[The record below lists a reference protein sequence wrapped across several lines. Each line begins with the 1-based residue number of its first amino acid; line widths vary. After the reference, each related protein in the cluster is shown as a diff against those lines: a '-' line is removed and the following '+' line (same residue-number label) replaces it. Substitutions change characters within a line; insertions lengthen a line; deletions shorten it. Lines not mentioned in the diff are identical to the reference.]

1 MEQAAQSIEENIRA
15 SIRDAA
21 NRSSRKPFS
30 WGGLTG
36 YRQLEAIAVALH
48 ELPLSQEGM
57 EYLQQLVNQVDEVLG
72 RNRALADDLSSAHD
86 QLMEIAQCLG
96 YPTPH
101 NSFTE
106 TLFNQERR
114 RYTDL
119 NLTSTTIRQEMEV
132 LVEMHQST
140 SSQYP
145 AQAALS
151 IGFRRRWASYGCD
164 LLHCYDIP
172 GLPPDNLRLESIFGK
187 LRNHSRRITGRKS
200 TRELRDFGQ
209 CQILFFAES
218 LEDLLKQIQQVPL
231 STYQSQRKLLE
242 KAEAPQRFL
251 RQLHRDSLKA
261 TRNLLNKHP
270 HAQAKKIAETTVQSL
285 P

>member
-231 STYQSQRKLLE
+231 STYQSQRELLE

>member
-1 MEQAAQSIEENIRA
+1 M
-15 SIRDAA
+15 
-21 NRSSRKPFS
+21 
-30 WGGLTG
+30 
-36 YRQLEAIAVALH
+36 
-48 ELPLSQEGM
+48 QEGM

-72 RNRALADDLSSAHD
+72 RNRARADDLSSAHD

-96 YPTPH
+96 YPTPY
-101 NSFTE
+101 NSSTGE
-106 TLFNQERR
+106 LFKEERR

-119 NLTSTTIRQEMEV
+119 NLTSTTIRLEMEV
-132 LVEMHQST
+132 LLEQHQSI

-151 IGFRRRWASYGCD
+151 IGFRRRWTSYGCD

-187 LRNHSRRITGRKS
+187 LRNHSRRVAGRKS

-209 CQILFFAES
+209 CQILFLAES
-218 LEDLLKQIQQVPL
+218 PEDLLKQMQQVPL
-231 STYQSQRKLLE
+231 ATYQAQRELLE

-251 RQLHRDSLKA
+251 RQLHRDTLKA
-261 TRNLLNKHP
+261 TRNLLSKYPN
-270 HAQAKKIAETTVQSL
+270 AQAKKIAETTVQSM

>member
-1 MEQAAQSIEENIRA
+1 MG
-15 SIRDAA
+15 IRDAA

-36 YRQLEAIAVALH
+36 YRQLEAIAESIH
-48 ELPLSQEGM
+48 EMPLAQEGM
-57 EYLQQLVNQVDEVLG
+57 EYLQQLVSQVDEVLG
-72 RNRALADDLSSAHD
+72 RNRALADDISSAHD
-86 QLMEIAQCLG
+86 QLIEIAQCLG

-101 NSFTE
+101 NSLTGTLFTE
-106 TLFNQERR
+106 ERR
-114 RYTDL
+114 RYTDP
-119 NLTSTTIRQEMEV
+119 NLTSTTIQNEMEV

-140 SSQYP
+140 SSLYP
-145 AQAALS
+145 AQTALS
-151 IGFRRRWASYGCD
+151 IGFRRRWTSYGSN

-209 CQILFFAES
+209 SQILFLAES
-218 LEDLLKQIQQVPL
+218 PEDLLEQMQQVPL
-231 STYQSQRKLLE
+231 STYQAQREALK
-242 KAEAPQRFL
+242 KAEAPQRFI
-251 RQLHRDSLKA
+251 RQLHRDTRKA
-261 TRNLLNKHP
+261 TRKLLSNYLNLQTKE
-270 HAQAKKIAETTVQSL
+270 AAKTTAKSL

>member
-119 NLTSTTIRQEMEV
+119 NLTSTTIRHEMEV

-218 LEDLLKQIQQVPL
+218 LEDLLKQIQKVPL
-231 STYQSQRKLLE
+231 STYQSQRELLE

>member
-1 MEQAAQSIEENIRA
+1 M
-15 SIRDAA
+15 SIRDAV

-30 WGGLTG
+30 FGGLTG
-36 YRQLEAIAVALH
+36 YRQLEAIAEGIH
-48 ELPLSQEGM
+48 ELPLTQEGM

-72 RNRALADDLSSAHD
+72 RNRALADDISSAHD
-86 QLMEIAQCLG
+86 QLIEIAQCLG

-101 NSFTE
+101 NSPTGTMFTE
-106 TLFNQERR
+106 DRR
-114 RYTDL
+114 RYNDP
-119 NLTSTTIRQEMEV
+119 NLTSTIIRKDMEV
-132 LVEMHQST
+132 LVQMHQST
-140 SSQYP
+140 SNQYP
-145 AQAALS
+145 AQQALS
-151 IGFRRRWASYGCD
+151 NGFRRRWASYGSD

-172 GLPPDNLRLESIFGK
+172 SLPPDNLRLESVFGK

-218 LEDLLKQIQQVPL
+218 PNDLLEQMQQVPL
-231 STYQSQRKLLE
+231 ATYQAQRELLE

-251 RQLHRDSLKA
+251 RQLHRNALNA
-261 TRNLLNKHP
+261 TRKLLSKHP
-270 HAQAKKIAETTVQSL
+270 HAQDENREQTTGSSL

>member
-1 MEQAAQSIEENIRA
+1 MG
-15 SIRDAA
+15 IRDAA

-30 WGGLTG
+30 WGGLAG
-36 YRQLEAIAVALH
+36 YRQLEAIAESLH
-48 ELPLSQEGM
+48 EMPLTQEGM

-72 RNRALADDLSSAHD
+72 RNRALADDLSSAYD
-86 QLMEIAQCLG
+86 QLIEIAQCLG

-101 NSFTE
+101 NSPTGGLFTE
-106 TLFNQERR
+106 DRR

-119 NLTSTTIRQEMEV
+119 NLTSTTIEHEMEV

-140 SSQYP
+140 SSSSP
-145 AQAALS
+145 AQTALS
-151 IGFRRRWASYGCD
+151 IGFRRRWTSYGSN

-172 GLPPDNLRLESIFGK
+172 GLPPDNLRLESIFGT

-209 CQILFFAES
+209 CQILFLAES
-218 LEDLLKQIQQVPL
+218 PEDLLEQMLQVPL
-231 STYQSQRKLLE
+231 STYQAQRLLLE

-251 RQLHRDSLKA
+251 RQLHRDTLKA
-261 TRNLLNKHP
+261 TRKLLSNYPNLQTKE
-270 HAQAKKIAETTVQSL
+270 AGKTTAKSL

>member
-1 MEQAAQSIEENIRA
+1 MEQTAQSIEENIRA

-101 NSFTE
+101 SSSTE
-106 TLFNQERR
+106 TLFPEERR
-114 RYTDL
+114 RYTDPK
-119 NLTSTTIRQEMEV
+119 LTSTTIRHETEV
-132 LVEMHQST
+132 LLDKYQSI

-145 AQAALS
+145 AQSALS
-151 IGFRRRWASYGCD
+151 IGFQRRWKSYGSD

-172 GLPPDNLRLESIFGK
+172 GLPPDNLRLESVFGK
-187 LRNHSRRITGRKS
+187 LRNHARRITGRKS

-218 LEDLLKQIQQVPL
+218 PEDLLEQMQQVPL
-231 STYQSQRKLLE
+231 STYQAQRELLE

-251 RQLHRDSLKA
+251 RQLHRDTLKA
-261 TRNLLNKHP
+261 TRNLLSKYPN
-270 HAQAKKIAETTVQSL
+270 AQAKWTGETTAPSL

>member
-1 MEQAAQSIEENIRA
+1 M
-15 SIRDAA
+15 
-21 NRSSRKPFS
+21 P
-30 WGGLTG
+30 LT
-36 YRQLEAIAVALH
+36 
-48 ELPLSQEGM
+48 QEGM

-86 QLMEIAQCLG
+86 QLIEIAQCLG

-101 NSFTE
+101 NSPTGGLFTE
-106 TLFNQERR
+106 DRR

-119 NLTSTTIRQEMEV
+119 NLTSTTIEHEMEV
-132 LVEMHQST
+132 LVQMHQST
-140 SSQYP
+140 SSSSP
-145 AQAALS
+145 AQTALS
-151 IGFRRRWASYGCD
+151 IGFRRRWTSYGSN

-172 GLPPDNLRLESIFGK
+172 GLPPDNLRLESIFGT

-209 CQILFFAES
+209 CQILFLAES
-218 LEDLLKQIQQVPL
+218 PEDLLEQMLQVPL
-231 STYQSQRKLLE
+231 STYQAQRLLLE

-251 RQLHRDSLKA
+251 RQLHRDTLNA
-261 TRNLLNKHP
+261 TRKLLSNYPNLQTKE
-270 HAQAKKIAETTVQSL
+270 AGKTTAKSL

>member
-1 MEQAAQSIEENIRA
+1 M

-30 WGGLTG
+30 LGGLTG
-36 YRQLEAIAVALH
+36 YRQLEAIAEGIH
-48 ELPLSQEGM
+48 ELPLTQEGM
-57 EYLQQLVNQVDEVLG
+57 EYLQQLVTQVDAALE
-72 RNRALADDLSSAHD
+72 RNRALADDLASAHD
-86 QLMEIAQCLG
+86 QLIEIAQCLG

-101 NSFTE
+101 NRPTGTLFTE
-106 TLFNQERR
+106 ERR
-114 RYTDL
+114 RYTDP
-119 NLTSTTIRQEMEV
+119 NLTSTIVRKDMEV

-140 SSQYP
+140 SSSHP
-145 AQAALS
+145 AQKALS
-151 IGFRRRWASYGCD
+151 NGFRRRWTSYGSD

-209 CQILFFAES
+209 CQILFLAES
-218 LEDLLKQIQQVPL
+218 PKDLLEQMQQVPL
-231 STYQSQRKLLE
+231 ATYQAQRELLE

-251 RQLHRDSLKA
+251 RQLHRDTLKT
-261 TRNLLNKHP
+261 TRKLLSKHP
-270 HAQAKKIAETTVQSL
+270 HAQTKKTAETIIQSL